1 MPETFAPPA
10 VPRVTPRDLR
20 SAVDSGRRLT
30 HDEALYALT
39 AMPLLELG
47 DLAQE
52 VRFRKVPEKRV
63 TYVIDSNPN
72 YTNVCTVD
80 CHFCAFTGSRR
91 TRGPTPTRT
100 TSKASCR

>member
-1 MPETFAPPA
+1 
-10 VPRVTPRDLR
+10 VPRVTPGDVRK
-20 SAVDSGRRLT
+20 AVDAGRRLT

-52 VRFRKVPEKRV
+52 VRFRKVPGRRV

-80 CHFCAFTGSRR
+80 CTFCAFYRKPSYVA
-91 TRGPTPTRT
+91 T
-100 TSKASCR
+100 TSTR

>member
-10 VPRVTPRDLR
+10 VPRVTPADLR
-20 SAVDSGRRLT
+20 SAVDSARRLT

-80 CHFCAFTGSRR
+80 CTFCAFYRKPSYVGDND
-91 TRGPTPTRT
+91 
-100 TSKASCR
+100 